1 MSSILDFESV
11 EYLYIFD
18 YYDIPLSFITKKID
32 DKYYFVYAIDFDT
45 FFVKPLSIKNLKTL
59 FSDISTNTLLQEF
72 YLEDDFSILKR
83 ENNNIFVKYGVKIFE
98 LENNIN
104 ASEYFPEDDS
114 KFERDLISGKSFN
127 MLCSEYATTFS
138 DILNNKQLT
147 IKLVDSYNSHSAD
160 LDVVSK
166 AINLMENFIEGSKV
180 FLR

>member
-83 ENNNIFVKYGVKIFE
+83 ENNNSWF
-98 LENNIN
+98 
-104 ASEYFPEDDS
+104 
-114 KFERDLISGKSFN
+114 
-127 MLCSEYATTFS
+127 
-138 DILNNKQLT
+138 
-147 IKLVDSYNSHSAD
+147 
-160 LDVVSK
+160 
-166 AINLMENFIEGSKV
+166 
-180 FLR
+180 